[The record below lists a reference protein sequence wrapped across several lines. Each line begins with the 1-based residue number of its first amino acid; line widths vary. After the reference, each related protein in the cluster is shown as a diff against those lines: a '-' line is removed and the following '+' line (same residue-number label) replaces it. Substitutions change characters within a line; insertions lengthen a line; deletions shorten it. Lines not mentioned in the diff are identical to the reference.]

1 MSQSAEDLRVKRSH
15 RFLREA
21 LIDLI
26 EEQGF
31 DALSVGEITERA
43 MVSRATFYR
52 LYRDKFDLV
61 EQIYA
66 EAIQALFDAI
76 AEIGNEHPPQIWVR
90 FFEHI
95 ARYER
100 LYRAL
105 LGRKGSP
112 WFVFKMRASL
122 VELVKGYEQHPHL
135 QRAAQAREALLSDY
149 VRDIIA
155 NMMVETIT
163 WWLEKGRP
171 YSAQEMARRCA
182 SLAFAIFTE
191 TNTWQLTATR

>member
-1 MSQSAEDLRVKRSH
+1 MSQPANNLRVKRSQK
-15 RFLREA
+15 FLREA

-31 DALSVGEITERA
+31 DALTVGEIAERA

-52 LYRDKFDLV
+52 IYQDKYDLV

-66 EAIQALFDAI
+66 EATQMLFNSVS
-76 AEIGNEHPPQIWVR
+76 ESGTEHPPQMWDR

-95 ARYER
+95 AEYER
-100 LYRAL
+100 LYRSL
-105 LGRKGSP
+105 LVRKGSP
-112 WFVFKMRASL
+112 WFVMKMRASL
-122 VELVKGYEQHPHL
+122 VELVKGYEQHPSL
-135 QRAAQAREALLSDY
+135 QRAAQAREPLLSDY

-155 NMMVETIT
+155 TMMVETIT

-171 YSAQEMARRCA
+171 YTPKEMAWRCA
-182 SLAFAIFTE
+182 SLASAIFTE
-191 TNTWQLTATR
+191 TNAWQSSSSQ

>member
-1 MSQSAEDLRVKRSH
+1 MSQPANDLRVKRSQK
-15 RFLREA
+15 FLREA

-31 DALSVGEITERA
+31 DGLTVGDIAERA

-52 LYRDKFDLV
+52 IYQDKYDLV
-61 EQIYA
+61 EQIYG
-66 EAIQALFDAI
+66 EAIEVLFNSI
-76 AEIGNEHPPQIWVR
+76 SKSGTEHPPQMWDR

-95 ARYER
+95 AEYER

-112 WFVFKMRASL
+112 WFVSKMRVSL
-122 VELVKGYEQHPHL
+122 VELIKGYEQHPHL
-135 QRAAQAREALLSDY
+135 QAAARAREPLLSDY
-149 VRDIIA
+149 VQDVLST
-155 NMMVETIT
+155 MMVETIT

-171 YSAQEMARRCA
+171 YTPKEMAWRCA
-182 SLAFAIFTE
+182 SLAAAIFTE
-191 TNTWQLTATR
+191 TSTWQPSSTQ

>member
-1 MSQSAEDLRVKRSH
+1 MSQLAEDLRVKRSQ
-15 RFLREA
+15 RFIREA

-26 EEQGF
+26 EERGF
-31 DALSVGEITERA
+31 DSLSVGEITTRA

-66 EAIQALFDAI
+66 EAILALFDAI
-76 AEIGNEHPPQIWVR
+76 AESGSEHPPQIWVR

-95 ARYER
+95 AGYER

-112 WFVFKMRASL
+112 WFGLKMRASL

-135 QRAAQAREALLSDY
+135 QRAAQAREPLLADY
-149 VRDIIA
+149 VRDTIA
-155 NMMVETIT
+155 AMIVETIT
-163 WWLEKGRP
+163 WWLDKGRP

-182 SLAFAIFTE
+182 SLAFVIFTE
-191 TNTWQLTATR
+191 TSTWQPAPAQ

>member
-1 MSQSAEDLRVKRSH
+1 MSQPPKDLRVKRSQK
-15 RFLREA
+15 FVREA

-26 EEQGF
+26 EERGF

-52 LYRDKFDLV
+52 IYQDKFDLV
-61 EQIYA
+61 EKIFA
-66 EAIQALFDAI
+66 EAIQALFDAVSKSDD
-76 AEIGNEHPPQIWVR
+76 EHPPQIWVR

-95 ARYER
+95 AEYER

-112 WFVFKMRASL
+112 WFVLKMRASL
-122 VELVKGYEQHPHL
+122 VELVKEYEQHPHL
-135 QRAAQAREALLSDY
+135 QRTAQAREPLLSDY
-149 VRDIIA
+149 VREVIA
-155 NMMVETIT
+155 TMMVETIT

-171 YSAQEMARRCA
+171 TSPDEMAWRCA
-182 SLAFAIFTE
+182 SLASAIFKE
-191 TNTWQLTATR
+191 TSTWQPTSIQ